1 MANVTATAKCE
12 IQDDS
17 GKVIWGGV
25 LVMTVPDSD
34 PAELG
39 AIWSNSDVLTV
50 SEGP

>member
-34 PAELG
+34 PSVDG
-39 AIWSNSDVLTV
+39 AIFSDSGVLTI
-50 SEGP
+50 SGA